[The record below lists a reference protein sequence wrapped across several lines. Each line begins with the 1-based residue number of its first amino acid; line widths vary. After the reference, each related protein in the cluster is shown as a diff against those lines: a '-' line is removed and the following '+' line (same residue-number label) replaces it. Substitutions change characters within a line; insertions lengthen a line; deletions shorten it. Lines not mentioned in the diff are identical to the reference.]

1 MTYDEWEREFP
12 ATLKTDLIWRVQAF
26 RLALYAGD
34 CAANDTVAAAGDA
47 RLAPIA
53 SQLCR
58 AAGSISANIAEGY
71 SRHSARDRVRYYE
84 YAVCSASESK
94 TWYVRLR
101 RTLDRATLDDRIAV
115 LQSISRLLHTMIRSS
130 RR

>member
-12 ATLKTDLIWRVQAF
+12 ATLKT
-26 RLALYAGD
+26 
-34 CAANDTVAAAGDA
+34 
-47 RLAPIA
+47 
-53 SQLCR
+53 
-58 AAGSISANIAEGY
+58 
-71 SRHSARDRVRYYE
+71 
-84 YAVCSASESK
+84 K

-101 RTLDRATLDDRIAV
+101 RTLDPATLEDRIAV